1 MIDISVVVPVFNE
14 EGTVEELAQRVKTV
28 FEQQKFNGEII
39 FVNDGSGD
47 GTTEK
52 CKKLAE
58 ENAMIHH
65 IHFHRNKGKAA
76 ALQSGFEAAEGKIV
90 VTMDGDLQD
99 EPGEI
104 PALVAKLE
112 EGWDI
117 VSGWKKKRHDP
128 VTKRWPS
135 KLFNWAARCMSGIKI
150 HDFNCGLKAY
160 RQEVVKTIRVY
171 GEMHR
176 WIPVLAKV
184 EGFRTTEMIVT
195 HHPRTSGSSK
205 YGFSRTFK
213 GFFDFLTV
221 FFLSRFTL
229 RPMHF
234 FGLFGLLSA
243 AAGVIVEVIVLVY
256 KYVYGHS
263 FQSHLAMLILGVLLI
278 VLGVQLFSIGL
289 IGEMIVYQSKKKYK

>member
-1 MIDISVVVPVFNE
+1 MDVSVVVPVYNE
-14 EGTVEELAQRVKTV
+14 EGTVQELAKRVLAV
-28 FEQQKFNGEII
+28 FEQQKLDGEII
-39 FVNDGSGD
+39 FVNDGSTD
-47 GTTEK
+47 STTAL
-52 CKKLAE
+52 CD
-58 ENAMIHH
+58 AMAAQSPAITH

-76 ALQSGFEAAEGKIV
+76 GLQAGFDAAKGASVI
-90 VTMDGDLQD
+90 TMDGDLQD
-99 EPGEI
+99 DPNEI
-104 PALVAKLE
+104 PALLAKLK
-112 EGWDI
+112 EGWDV

-128 VTKRWPS
+128 ITKRWPS
-135 KLFNWAARCMSGIKI
+135 KLFNWAARVMSGIKI

-160 RQEVVKTIRVY
+160 RSEVVKSIKLY

-184 EGFRTTEMIVT
+184 EGFKTTEIVVT
-195 HHPRTSGSSK
+195 HHPRTSGVSK

-213 GFFDFLTV
+213 GFFDFMTI

-234 FGLFGLLSA
+234 FGFFGLLA
-243 AAGVIVEVIVLVY
+243 AVAGTVVEIMVLIY
-256 KYVYGHS
+256 KYAYGEP

-289 IGEMIVYQSKKKYK
+289 IGEMIVYQSKKKTL